1 MRKSKDFDLEF
12 SPLIPKKPLFFL
24 PLRNTFFLYII
35 LSSPYLP
42 SDILREIYDMNAYL
56 KLICLTLGSPFSL
69 HHVKENDY
77 LITAMYIYTLTKTE
91 PSMSKPVYSFVQE
104 NLLFK
109 KESLLCLGSILLCT
123 YNCVFFIV
131 KRNFMISAVQVIK
144 IISRSFSLFV
154 FRKTSNIKTNYKAV
168 YKIFSLQILQLEK
181 LENKN
186 TMALTLRF
194 LP

>member
-24 PLRNTFFLYII
+24 LLRNTFFLYII
-35 LSSPYLP
+35 PSSPYLP

-91 PSMSKPVYSFVQE
+91 PLNVKTCLQLCIKKTFSLRKGLFFVLVLSSFVPITAY
-104 NLLFK
+104 FH
-109 KESLLCLGSILLCT
+109 C
-123 YNCVFFIV
+123 
-131 KRNFMISAVQVIK
+131 
-144 IISRSFSLFV
+144 
-154 FRKTSNIKTNYKAV
+154 
-168 YKIFSLQILQLEK
+168 
-181 LENKN
+181 
-186 TMALTLRF
+186 
-194 LP
+194 

>member
-12 SPLIPKKPLFFL
+12 SPFIPKKPLFF
-24 PLRNTFFLYII
+24 PLRNTFFFLYII

-91 PSMSKPVYSFVQE
+91 PLNVKTFFHSFVLRKPFSLRQD
-104 NLLFK
+104 LF
-109 KESLLCLGSILLCT
+109 LCLGALFFCT
-123 YNCVFFIV
+123 YNC
-131 KRNFMISAVQVIK
+131 A
-144 IISRSFSLFV
+144 
-154 FRKTSNIKTNYKAV
+154 
-168 YKIFSLQILQLEK
+168 
-181 LENKN
+181 
-186 TMALTLRF
+186 F
-194 LP
+194 LL